1 MRLGH
6 GDPHNGT
13 TAVPRHILGPN
24 QEAAPRYSVGM
35 SYPKK
40 IDHQAVMEAAL
51 ALIEAQGEEGLSM
64 RTLAAELGVSANALY
79 RYYPTKADLSHALA
93 DEAGRLLLAQIQAET
108 AGRTGLDTIASSC
121 LAYLRFARSRP
132 HLYAIKMRHSR
143 RDGHEPASHQ
153 AVWAYVLGLVQGLQT
168 PWPVDELAQG
178 LWAYLHGLVELDRAD
193 LLEGRDAER
202 TLQIGLSVFLAGLGQ
217 PLAVPPAAPAK
228 EDSARQLRG

>member
-1 MRLGH
+1 
-6 GDPHNGT
+6 
-13 TAVPRHILGPN
+13 
-24 QEAAPRYSVGM
+24 M

-51 ALIEAQGEEGLSM
+51 ALIEAQGEDGLSM

-79 RYYPTKADLSHALA
+79 RYYPTKADLSYALA
-93 DEAGRLLLAQIQAET
+93 DEAGRLLLEQIQADT
-108 AGRTGLDTIASSC
+108 AGRTGLDTIMGSC

-153 AVWAYVLGLVQGLQT
+153 ALWAYVLGLVQGLPT

-193 LLEGRDAER
+193 LLEGRDPEH
-202 TLQIGLSVFLAGLGQ
+202 TLQIGLSLFLAGLGQ
-217 PLAVPPAAPAK
+217 PLVVPPAQS
-228 EDSARQLRG
+228 DNTARQAHR